1 MIHIAVVE
9 DDAGY
14 RSKLEGY
21 IEDYGRENG
30 ETIQVTT
37 FSDGLDIVEN
47 YTAGYD
53 VILMDIE
60 MKHLN
65 GMDAARRIRTMDTN
79 VPIIFI
85 TNSAQFAIQGYEV
98 EALSYVLKPVSYF
111 AFSQE
116 LKRAIRR
123 VKEKT
128 SFFLH
133 IPQKEG
139 MVRLDVSRLRYVE
152 SMGHNV
158 VYHTHTGDVVN
169 RESLKSVE
177 EKLVPHGFSRCNN
190 CYLVN
195 TRFIN
200 WVHEY
205 QVNVSGNILTISRPR
220 HHQFMKD
227 LMNIYTGG
235 GNDPV

>member
-1 MIHIAVVE
+1 MIRIAVVE
-9 DDAGY
+9 DDPGY

-21 IEDYGRENG
+21 IADYGRENG
-30 ETIQVTT
+30 ESFQIST
-37 FSDGLDIVEN
+37 FMDGLDIAEN

-65 GMDAARRIRTMDTN
+65 GMDAARRIRTMDAD
-79 VPIIFI
+79 VAIIFI

-158 VYHTHTGDVVN
+158 IYHTDTGDVVN

-177 EKLVPHGFSRCNN
+177 EKLVPHRFSRCNN

-195 TRFIN
+195 LAMVERVDRDYVVIAGSPL
-200 WVHEY
+200 
-205 QVNVSGNILTISRPR
+205 QISRAR
-220 HHQFMKD
+220 RKGFMED
-227 LMNIYTGG
+227 LASYVGG
-235 GNDPV
+235 E